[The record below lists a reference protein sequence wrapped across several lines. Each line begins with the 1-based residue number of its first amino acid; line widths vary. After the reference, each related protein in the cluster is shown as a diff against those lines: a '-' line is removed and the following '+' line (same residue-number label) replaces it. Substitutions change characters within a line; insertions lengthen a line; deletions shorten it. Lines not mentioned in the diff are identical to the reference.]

1 MHAALGAAAA
11 VAAAADGHPHCFDGS
26 EVYNYE
32 ACCSTKIGPK
42 GDPACWD
49 SLMNFD
55 YCCRPPAP
63 QPARGDP
70 TCWKGA
76 LRNKHEVCC
85 HGSGRSWGPRG
96 YGSCWEVAEREGER
110 SLDARRCCDF
120 EPLREGGGPGG
131 AQCLDRSFASTCF
144 HPGVYVRPHVYWD
157 TLEGQQLPVPHGWVE
172 SRGPFLRALPAPR
185 RPRGPAH
192 FLTLGVGSFE
202 GSARRLRVEALE
214 LGVFDEVFSYTNFS
228 FARGPR
234 FKPWQGHLTA
244 WRERRA
250 RIAGFGWWKPALC
263 RRHLRRLPAREG
275 VLVYSDAGTVLPASL
290 AETWREALA
299 VMRRFDVMAI
309 VEVEFEERLY
319 TKRAALRRFAEA
331 LDGTGAAT
339 EGQFVTRLFALRR
352 TPVVERLLTAWERLV
367 QELPLVDE
375 ALEPEGEDPQFAA
388 HRHEQSLW
396 SLLLKCA
403 ILGRGVR
410 LEPREPP
417 VNLSGTRVL
426 TLVNGFESRQLATF
440 ARQRA

>member
-1 MHAALGAAAA
+1 
-11 VAAAADGHPHCFDGS
+11 
-26 EVYNYE
+26 
-32 ACCSTKIGPK
+32 
-42 GDPACWD
+42 
-49 SLMNFD
+49 
-55 YCCRPPAP
+55 
-63 QPARGDP
+63 
-70 TCWKGA
+70 
-76 LRNKHEVCC
+76 
-85 HGSGRSWGPRG
+85 
-96 YGSCWEVAEREGER
+96 
-110 SLDARRCCDF
+110 
-120 EPLREGGGPGG
+120 
-131 AQCLDRSFASTCF
+131 
-144 HPGVYVRPHVYWD
+144 
-157 TLEGQQLPVPHGWVE
+157 
-172 SRGPFLRALPAPR
+172 
-185 RPRGPAH
+185 
-192 FLTLGVGSFE
+192 
-202 GSARRLRVEALE
+202 
-214 LGVFDEVFSYTNFS
+214 
-228 FARGPR
+228 
-234 FKPWQGHLTA
+234 
-244 WRERRA
+244 
-250 RIAGFGWWKPALC
+250 
-263 RRHLRRLPAREG
+263 
-275 VLVYSDAGTVLPASL
+275 
-290 AETWREALA
+290 
-299 VMRRFDVMAI
+299 MRRFDVMAI